1 MLKPF
6 SLLRTSWI
14 VLYIE
19 ETEEIDPKILLKT
32 VYQQVLPF
40 IPISTQQ
47 EPLLEIDNADSRQLE
62 VFLSAREPQLT
73 VRDVIRFLPCTV
85 NLDPKLREWI
95 VDWQATKKTLGDTTT
110 SPYVA
115 PDQSQ
120 QTGLLTIQRN
130 QPQSAIGS
138 MNQTTFDTTLS
149 TSLGQSPMTNQP
161 LFSTL
166 PRPSTQNG
174 QMGRTL
180 AQASADQFH
189 QWISTVGGMTDSGQ
203 KKVAKFVARENI
215 SGFVLDQLKGNYE
228 CITYVTV

>member
-1 MLKPF
+1 MLIVF
-6 SLLRTSWI
+6 FRTSWI

-19 ETEEIDPKILLKT
+19 ETEEIEPKTLLKS

-95 VDWQATKKTLGDTTT
+95 VDWQATKKTLGDNT
-110 SPYVA
+110 SPYTQ

-120 QTGLLTIQRN
+120 QTGLLTIQRQQQHN
-130 QPQSAIGS
+130 STLGS
-138 MNQTTFDTTLS
+138 INPATFDTTLS
-149 TSLGQSPMTNQP
+149 TSLGQSPMTNP
-161 LFSTL
+161 APMFSTL
-166 PRPSTQNG
+166 PRQTSHN
-174 QMGRTL
+174 GRTL
-180 AQASADQFH
+180 LEANAEQFH
-189 QWISTVGGMTDSGQ
+189 QWIGSIPGMTESGQ

-228 CITYVTV
+228 CIM